1 MTATYVCRI
10 TCRSR
15 YSIVASGNICTTIIS
30 AWQKPLRCT
39 EKPPRGDFL
48 ASSIRSFRAELKKGK
63 RMWDGRRENVYI
75 NIRLR
80 GTRDKSLDKVPDAAP
95 TSRKFRRALS
105 EETECFEM
113 LGERKRADARE
124 RKQKQRNMRAW
135 DEIERVGIFNLL
147 RQQMFAKKK

>member
-1 MTATYVCRI
+1 MPIKVFNRRIWEFLHHNNKRVAKTSAVHRKATERRFFGVLD
-10 TCRSR
+10 SH
-15 YSIVASGNICTTIIS
+15 
-30 AWQKPLRCT
+30 
-39 EKPPRGDFL
+39 F
-48 ASSIRSFRAELKKGK
+48 SFRAELKKGK

-95 TSRKFRRALS
+95 TTRKFRRALS

-147 RQQMFAKKK
+147 RQKMFAKKK

>member
-1 MTATYVCRI
+1 
-10 TCRSR
+10 
-15 YSIVASGNICTTIIS
+15 
-30 AWQKPLRCT
+30 
-39 EKPPRGDFL
+39 
-48 ASSIRSFRAELKKGK
+48 
-63 RMWDGRRENVYI
+63 MWDGRRENVYI

-147 RQQMFAKKK
+147 RQKMFAKKK